1 MSSFQSS
8 LLVLLRDLTSL
19 GKYSWGA
26 ERLEKEWRDWG
37 EEGDA
42 PINTRSTTKEL
53 KRLKDSSDYP
63 TGWR

>member
-19 GKYSWGA
+19 GKDFWGA
-26 ERLEKEWRDWG
+26 ERLEKEWRGWG
-37 EEGDA
+37 EEGHA

-53 KRLKDSSDYP
+53 KR
-63 TGWR
+63 